1 MIYKNSGIFIP
12 KKYENESFYD
22 NIKNNL
28 TRLTKSYQNSPFI
41 ELKFYIEDNNYL
53 IIPRYFPL
61 EDYCDLK
68 INDKLPPGK
77 DIDISTNL
85 ELRDDLQ
92 KSVVD
97 FINSNNK
104 GIIQAPPGSGKTIM
118 SIKAICDKKKK
129 TIILVHR
136 DSLVE
141 QWIERFLQFT
151 NIQKSSIS
159 RLKSSTVEDNF
170 KSDIVITT
178 NQTFVSLLNK
188 ERINILKLINEANFG
203 IFIADEVHT
212 TVGAPTFSLCSIHIP
227 CKETFGLSAT
237 PYRNDGTSDIINYH
251 LGNVFVPDEE
261 ASVMKANVTVIMFSF
276 KILKNRMKYLFWSG
290 NFQRSRYLNM
300 LRKSKPLEILSK
312 SLLEKFIKDNRNII
326 FVSERINFINHLYDS
341 ILTDDKSKFISNT
354 GNEALENQ
362 VTFATPGKIRD
373 GVDAASKDCLIMT
386 SPISNIEQMTGRI
399 LRIKEGKSIPIV
411 IDMVDTDIKNISRTL
426 FTRLNYYKNKKWNIN
441 FLYVNDNLEKH
452 VLTYEDAVK
461 KII

>member
-1 MIYKNSGIFIP
+1 MIYRNTGIFIP
-12 KKYENESFYD
+12 RKYKNEKFYD

-28 TRLTKSYQNSPFI
+28 TRLTKSYQNSPVV
-41 ELKFYIEDNNYL
+41 ELKFYIEDDNYL
-53 IIPRYFPL
+53 LIPRYFPL

-68 INDKLPPGK
+68 ITDKLPPGK
-77 DIDISTNL
+77 DINISTKI
-85 ELRDDLQ
+85 ELRDNLQ

-104 GIIQAPPGSGKTIM
+104 GIIQAPPGSGKTVM
-118 SIKAICDKKKK
+118 SIKTICDKKKK
-129 TIILVHR
+129 TLILVHR

-151 NIQKSSIS
+151 DIQKSSIS

-170 KSDIVITT
+170 KSDIVVTT

-188 ERINILKLINEANFG
+188 DRIRLLKLINESDFG
-203 IFIADEVHT
+203 VLIADEIHT

-227 CKETFGLSAT
+227 CKETYGLSAT

-251 LGNVFVPDEE
+251 LGDIFVPNEE

-276 KILKNRMKYLFWSG
+276 KILKDRKRYLFWGGS
-290 NFQRSRYLNM
+290 FQRARYLNM

-312 SLLEKFIKDNRNII
+312 NLLEKFIKDDRKII
-326 FVSERINFINHLYDS
+326 FVSERINFINQLYDS
-341 ILTDDKSKFISNT
+341 ILSDDKSKFISNT
-354 GNEALENQ
+354 GNEALEKQ

-373 GVDAASKDCLIMT
+373 GVDAASKDCLILT

-399 LRIKEGKSIPIV
+399 LRIKEGKATPIV
-411 IDMVDTDIKNISRTL
+411 VDMVDIDVRHISRTL
-426 FTRLNYYKNKKWNIN
+426 FSRLDYYKNKKWNIN
-441 FLYVNDNLEKH
+441 FLYIDDNLEKH
-452 VLTYEDAVK
+452 ILTYEEAMR

>member
-1 MIYKNSGIFIP
+1 MF
-12 KKYENESFYD
+12 
-22 NIKNNL
+22 
-28 TRLTKSYQNSPFI
+28 
-41 ELKFYIEDNNYL
+41 
-53 IIPRYFPL
+53 
-61 EDYCDLK
+61 
-68 INDKLPPGK
+68 
-77 DIDISTNL
+77 
-85 ELRDDLQ
+85 
-92 KSVVD
+92 
-97 FINSNNK
+97 
-104 GIIQAPPGSGKTIM
+104 
-118 SIKAICDKKKK
+118 
-129 TIILVHR
+129 H
-136 DSLVE
+136 
-141 QWIERFLQFT
+141 
-151 NIQKSSIS
+151 
-159 RLKSSTVEDNF
+159 
-170 KSDIVITT
+170 
-178 NQTFVSLLNK
+178 
-188 ERINILKLINEANFG
+188 
-203 IFIADEVHT
+203 
-212 TVGAPTFSLCSIHIP
+212 
-227 CKETFGLSAT
+227 
-237 PYRNDGTSDIINYH
+237 
-251 LGNVFVPDEE
+251 EE